1 MQYMRFFVSLS
12 LALFLFGCGG
22 GGGGSSSLAPAGGG
36 DSGGGS
42 SGSGVGSVSETLDF
56 SVASTDILITR
67 PSNGE
72 VVGVALDEVS
82 QSGNLTTA
90 N

>member
-1 MQYMRFFVSLS
+1 MKYMRFFVSLS

-42 SGSGVGSVSETLDF
+42 SGSGGGSVSETLDF

>member
-1 MQYMRFFVSLS
+1 MKYMRFFVSLS

-42 SGSGVGSVSETLDF
+42 SGSGGGSVSETLDF

-72 VVGVALDEVS
+72 VVGVALGEVS

>member
-42 SGSGVGSVSETLDF
+42 SGSGGGSASETLDF